1 MFSSLEFFLAFR
13 YLKAKRSEGFISVI
27 AIFSFLGI
35 TIGVAT
41 LIIVMSVMNGFR
53 FELVQRI
60 LGINSHLSITG
71 DHHIENYS
79 EVIENLTKNIK
90 QISHLNPI
98 VESQAMLIANQQ
110 NQGVLIKGINT
121 TDLSYK
127 ELIKNNIIAGDINNI
142 SNKNQV
148 IIGSTL
154 AQNLNLAVGDNLKLV
169 SAETNSTIIGTI
181 PRIKTYQVG
190 AIFNSGLFEYDSGT
204 VFTNFAMAQIH
215 FKVPNSATSI
225 EVFTNNLDD
234 IENIKINIKKLL
246 AKTNPNLMVSD
257 WQDANASFIEALKIE
272 SVVMFLIL
280 TLIILVAVFNL
291 ISSMIM
297 LVNDKKKNIAL
308 LRTIGFS
315 KKNILNIFVICGSTI
330 GFLGTFFGVL
340 LGVIFSANIN
350 NIKLWLESITNSNLF
365 NPAIYFLSNLP
376 SKIFVSD
383 VVIITS
389 MSLVLSFLATLYPA
403 YKASKSQ
410 PAEILRYE

>member
-90 QISHLNPI
+90 QINHLNPI

-121 TDLSYK
+121 SDLSYK

-142 SNKNQV
+142 NNKNQV

-154 AQNLNLAVGDNLKLV
+154 AQNLNLAVGDSLKLV

-376 SKIFVSD
+376 SKIFISD

-389 MSLVLSFLATLYPA
+389 MSLALSFLATLYPA

>member
-154 AQNLNLAVGDNLKLV
+154 AQNLNLAVGDSLKLV

-340 LGVIFSANIN
+340 LGVVFSANIN
-350 NIKLWLESITNSNLF
+350 NIKLWLESITKSNLF
-365 NPAIYFLSNLP
+365 NPTIYFLSNLP
-376 SKIFVSD
+376 SKIFISD
-383 VVIITS
+383 IVIITS
-389 MSLVLSFLATLYPA
+389 MSLILSFLATLYPA